1 MNTLIVE
8 SKNDKA
14 FVEATIRAINTAS
27 ATDIKI
33 NVDTPIC
40 NIDTFECLEG
50 LDEKKLSIKIQD
62 ILTDARVSG
71 RATRKLGILIDLD
84 QYDESARI
92 AWLNAVITSAFRE
105 SGLSVVNV
113 FSTVNEL
120 KTVRI
125 DPTIELQLACHFT
138 NHGGRG
144 ELETL
149 LKAIKT
155 KDSHYA
161 DCLTVWRDCIKNA
174 GLSISDKEFDKFW
187 LSNYVRF
194 DTCSNKDRKQAGRKC
209 SVANLDYV
217 LENKADIFDFHAEAL
232 VGLTAFLG
240 LFSD

>member
-92 AWLNAVITSAFRE
+92 AWLNAV
-105 SGLSVVNV
+105 
-113 FSTVNEL
+113 
-120 KTVRI
+120 K
-125 DPTIELQLACHFT
+125 
-138 NHGGRG
+138 
-144 ELETL
+144 
-149 LKAIKT
+149 
-155 KDSHYA
+155 
-161 DCLTVWRDCIKNA
+161 
-174 GLSISDKEFDKFW
+174 
-187 LSNYVRF
+187 
-194 DTCSNKDRKQAGRKC
+194 
-209 SVANLDYV
+209 
-217 LENKADIFDFHAEAL
+217 
-232 VGLTAFLG
+232 
-240 LFSD
+240 